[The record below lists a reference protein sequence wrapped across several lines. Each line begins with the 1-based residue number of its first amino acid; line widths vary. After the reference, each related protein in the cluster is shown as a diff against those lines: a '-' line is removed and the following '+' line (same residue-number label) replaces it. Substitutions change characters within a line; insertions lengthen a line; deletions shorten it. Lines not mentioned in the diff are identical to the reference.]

1 MKMLFTLAALAVA
14 AIATPAAAQVAA
26 PETLSRAV
34 RIADLNLKNPIHI
47 ARLDR
52 RIGRAARAMCDAG
65 TTYGPAVKRRVQ
77 HCITKAQTDAAAQRD
92 QAIAAARLSPETR
105 TASR

>member
-1 MKMLFTLAALAVA
+1 MKMIFTLAALAAAAVA
-14 AIATPAAAQVAA
+14 APVTAQVAA
-26 PETLSRAV
+26 PETQSRAV
-34 RIADLNLKNPIHI
+34 RVADLNLSDPVHV

-52 RIGRAARAMCDAG
+52 RISRAARAMCDAG
-65 TTYGPAVKRRVQ
+65 TSYGPAAKRRVR
-77 HCITKAQTDAAAQRD
+77 HCITKAQANAASQRD

>member
-1 MKMLFTLAALAVA
+1 MKMLFTLAALAAA
-14 AIATPAAAQVAA
+14 AIAAPAAAQVAA

-34 RIADLNLKNPIHI
+34 RVADLDLENPVHV

-65 TTYGPAVKRRVQ
+65 PTYGPAAKRQVR
-77 HCITKAQTDAAAQRD
+77 HCIIKARTDAAAQRD
-92 QAIAAARLSPETR
+92 QAIAAARLSPGTR